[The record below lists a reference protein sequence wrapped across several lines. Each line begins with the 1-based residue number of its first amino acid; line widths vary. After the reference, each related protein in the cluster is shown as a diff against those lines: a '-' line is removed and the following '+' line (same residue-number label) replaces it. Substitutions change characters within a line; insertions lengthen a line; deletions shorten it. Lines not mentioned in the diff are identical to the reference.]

1 MEKKIYVIRHCEA
14 DGQSSEAL
22 LTEKG
27 IRQAAVLAEFFAN
40 VKMNRIIS
48 SPFRRA
54 IQSIEQVA
62 KREQTTLE
70 LEDRLA
76 ERILSTEVL
85 PNWLE
90 KLEATFT
97 DLDLKFDRGESS
109 REAMNRI
116 VSVVNETFKSN
127 SETTLIVTH
136 GNLLSLLLKYYDA
149 DFGFEQWKGLN
160 NPDVFLLKF
169 NNDEVTIERMWQRE
183 KSNFENTGYS

>member
-14 DGQSSEAL
+14 AGQSSEAQ
-22 LTEKG
+22 LTAKG
-27 IRQAAVLAEFFAN
+27 MAQAAELAKFFAN
-40 VKMNRIIS
+40 VRIERIIS

-54 IQSIEQVA
+54 IQSIEQIA
-62 KREQTTLE
+62 EREHIKLE
-70 LEDRLA
+70 IDDQLA

-85 PNWLE
+85 TDWLE

-116 VSVVNETFKSN
+116 VSVVEEIFSSG

-136 GNLLSLLLKYYDA
+136 GNLLSLLLKYYLT
-149 DFGFEQWKGLN
+149 DFGFEEWKRLS
-160 NPDVFLLKF
+160 NPDVFLIKL
-169 NNDEVTIERMWQRE
+169 NEDEITIGRLWEG
-183 KSNFENTGYS
+183 ENK